1 MFFCKNSSNKI
12 VINNPTAKVPKF
24 GVNISFFTRYLSQIV
39 HNLVS
44 FRSSLGLTVAGAVI
58 TEAEVAAGA
67 NTSSDNG
74 SLNSNLQVRD
84 KTFLNFEAVKFHTR

>member
-1 MFFCKNSSNKI
+1 MELGLYVHIPLAC
-12 VINNPTAKVPKF
+12 AW
-24 GVNISFFTRYLSQIV
+24 SQI

-84 KTFLNFEAVKFHTR
+84 KTFLILRL

>member
-1 MFFCKNSSNKI
+1 MRTS
-12 VINNPTAKVPKF
+12 V
-24 GVNISFFTRYLSQIV
+24 V

-84 KTFLNFEAVKFHTR
+84 KTLLFLRL